1 MAENKRHLPALLVIM
16 DGFGLAP
23 AGDNNA
29 VYKAKKPFLDKLW
42 NEYPHTT
49 LGASGEDVGLPDGQM
64 GNSEVGHLNIGAGR
78 IVFQELS
85 RINNAIKDGS
95 IQENDTLA
103 KAMDDVAKHGKTLHL
118 LGLVSP
124 GGVHSMQRH
133 GENLAALAAMHG
145 VEKVRFHCFMD
156 GRDVDPHSGA
166 GYMQTLKENLE
177 ALSKY
182 TGVDARIA
190 TVSGRYWAMDRD
202 NRWERVEQA
211 YDVISTLR

>member
-1 MAENKRHLPALLVIM
+1 MAERHLPALLVIM

-29 VYKAKKPFLDKLW
+29 VYKAKKPFLDELW
-42 NEYPHTT
+42 EKYPHTT
-49 LGASGEDVGLPDGQM
+49 LGASGEDVGLPAGQM

-85 RINNAIKDGS
+85 RINNAIIDGS
-95 IQENDTLA
+95 IEENPTLA
-103 KAMDDVAKHGKTLHL
+103 HAMSDVARIGGTVHL

-133 GENLAALAAMHG
+133 GEVLSVLAAMHG
-145 VEKVRFHCFMD
+145 VERIRFHCFMD

-166 GYMQTLKENLE
+166 GYLKTLQENLE

-202 NRWERVEQA
+202 KRWERVERA
-211 YDVISTLR
+211 